1 MNASNE
7 GYLLLMMSLIVILEY
22 APIFQTGAQIREE
35 ALKKAEELASARYA
49 ELETA
54 QASVSKLRS
63 DLAAASAEISV
74 LERRL
79 KVGSTYSCCP
89 SFLDAST
96 IDRRMKSHQ
105 HDCNVGDDRMQR
117 KGNRSC
123 KADWWSNSLRQL
135 VTPPLLVNGRKSEMI
150 YKLRSR

>member
-1 MNASNE
+1 
-7 GYLLLMMSLIVILEY
+7 MSLIVILEY
-22 APIFQTGAQIREE
+22 APIFQTDAQIREE

-49 ELETA
+49 ELDTA

-79 KVGSTYSCCP
+79 KVGSTLVLLSSLLGC
-89 SFLDAST
+89 ST
-96 IDRRMKSHQ
+96 IDLRMKSDQ
-105 HDCNVGDDRMQR
+105 HDGNVGDDRTQR

-135 VTPPLLVNGRKSEMI
+135 VTAPLLVNGRKSEMI
-150 YKLRSR
+150 YKLRSK